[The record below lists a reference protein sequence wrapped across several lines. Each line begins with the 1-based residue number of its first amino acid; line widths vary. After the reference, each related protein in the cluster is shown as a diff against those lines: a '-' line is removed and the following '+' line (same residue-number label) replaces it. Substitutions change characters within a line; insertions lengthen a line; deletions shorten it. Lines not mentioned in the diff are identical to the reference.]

1 MLNAYSLEQAVNF
14 PTNFHCGELK
24 ACPVL
29 VATNFTDLCVSSLAP
44 LGKADNVVLKGV
56 FPGPHAMPSKLIT
69 LTNVSFGAGREQMS
83 MVSCNQLFQ
92 KIGIVY

>member
-29 VATNFTDLCVSSLAP
+29 VATNFADLCVSSLKP
-44 LGKADNVVLKGV
+44 LGKADNVELKGV
-56 FPGPHAMPSKLIT
+56 K
-69 LTNVSFGAGREQMS
+69 
-83 MVSCNQLFQ
+83 
-92 KIGIVY
+92 